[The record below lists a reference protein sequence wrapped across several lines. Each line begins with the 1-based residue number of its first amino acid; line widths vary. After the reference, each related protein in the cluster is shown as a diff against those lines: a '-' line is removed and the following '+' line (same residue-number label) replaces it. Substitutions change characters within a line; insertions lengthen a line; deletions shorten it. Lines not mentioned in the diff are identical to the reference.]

1 MKLVGRFSSYCSNN
15 FWWRRRRRWWWE
27 EEVGEGGKHVLT
39 TLVH

>member
-1 MKLVGRFSSYCSNN
+1 MKLVGRFSSYSSNN
-15 FWWRRRRRWWWE
+15 FWWRRRWWWWWE

>member
-15 FWWRRRRRWWWE
+15 FWWRRRRRWWE